1 MRGAPQVGFSTT
13 ILKISSRISFE
24 SLFLPTECC
33 AREMS
38 LQYKRKPAWCQPT
51 TVSGVTTISEVPP
64 IAPDPPGGHPEH
76 FVEDADPRSWMPTLE
91 HHKLLSQGEI
101 LKHQRT
107 AGTEQAEN
115 RRETEPNDGK
125 HSLDIPELDAMRS
138 LRKSLILKPS
148 SIFAR
153 HRYSITVKL
162 ARSDKNGGTI
172 KQLTGV
178 EITEDMPRLSIET
191 SIERPGDDVSVTWK
205 HWEVGRLLA
214 PSYCGTPIASISV
227 TLTPF
232 LALSRSRRR
241 SENSKMLGGLLLFVS
256 TICATL
262 VRIVSPRPRRLHSRG
277 HI

>member
-76 FVEDADPRSWMPTLE
+76 FVEDADPRTWMPTLE

-125 HSLDIPELDAMRS
+125 YSSDIPELDAMRS

-148 SIFAR
+148 SILAR
-153 HRYSITVKL
+153 HSPCSSMTNSTLSMRPRTNSDAKSLAASPTERWITFFGVTRRYSISDRFPSGVRHEGP
-162 ARSDKNGGTI
+162 ARADAH
-172 KQLTGV
+172 L
-178 EITEDMPRLSIET
+178 
-191 SIERPGDDVSVTWK
+191 
-205 HWEVGRLLA
+205 
-214 PSYCGTPIASISV
+214 
-227 TLTPF
+227 
-232 LALSRSRRR
+232 
-241 SENSKMLGGLLLFVS
+241 
-256 TICATL
+256 
-262 VRIVSPRPRRLHSRG
+262 
-277 HI
+277 